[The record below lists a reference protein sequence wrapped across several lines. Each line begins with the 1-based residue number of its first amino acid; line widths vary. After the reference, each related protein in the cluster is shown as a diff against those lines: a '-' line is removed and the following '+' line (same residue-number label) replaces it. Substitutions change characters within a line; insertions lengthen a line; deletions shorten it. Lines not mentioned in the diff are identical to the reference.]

1 MNNNA
6 ASIARPPTSTETAL
20 VQCRRLVVGYV
31 GTALA
36 PPVDL
41 SIEPGQVVLV
51 VGRNG
56 SGKTT
61 FARTLLGLLPP
72 VSGETAWRSGVRA
85 TYVPQV
91 VTLDVAPLRVRD
103 VARWGT
109 QWGWD
114 FLRPWTTPGQRAQVE
129 TSLQDLGV
137 AELGARRFGSLSGG
151 QQQRVL
157 LARMLAS
164 GAELAVLDEPT
175 ASMDAVAERAAFAR
189 IRELARERML
199 GTVVVSHAVAVAAPF
214 VDVIVFFDPDAPGG
228 GEVAVGPVPVIA
240 ALPRF
245 IAQFGRVSS
254 QEGSHE

>member
-1 MNNNA
+1 M
-6 ASIARPPTSTETAL
+6 
-20 VQCRRLVVGYV
+20 
-31 GTALA
+31 
-36 PPVDL
+36 

-114 FLRPWTTPGQRAQVE
+114 FLRPWTTKAQRGRVE
-129 TSLQDLGV
+129 KGLAEVGA
-137 AELGARRFGSLSGG
+137 AELGGRRFVELSGG

-189 IRELARERML
+189 IRELARERNL
-199 GTVVVSHAVAVAAPF
+199 GTVVISHAVAVAAHF
-214 VDVIVFFDPDAPGG
+214 ADLIVFFDPDAPGG
-228 GEVAVGPVPVIA
+228 EKIAVGRVADIA
-240 ALPRF
+240 ARPRF
-245 IAQFGRVSS
+245 MAQFGRLVS
-254 QEGSHE
+254 EEATHE